1 MTDASNTPDDPHD
14 APIIQLD
21 EADDDTAPI
30 VPRIDDI
37 LAFLLFWALG
47 GVTFLQFFTRY
58 VLNDSV
64 AWTEEIGRYLLMVL
78 TFVGAAVVF
87 RRRSNIAVTLFVDSL
102 PGPFDRVVRFVV
114 DVITVA
120 FVALLVWFSWTV
132 SQRMS
137 IQRMTVIDMSMT
149 VVYAGVG
156 IGCVLMLWRALE
168 AFVANARR
176 GWRALPSS
184 EQPIID

>member
-1 MTDASNTPDDPHD
+1 MTNASGQPDPDDTPLIH
-14 APIIQLD
+14 I
-21 EADDDTAPI
+21 EEETVAPI

-37 LAFLLFWALG
+37 LAFILFWALG

-58 VLNDSV
+58 VLNNSV
-64 AWTEEIGRYLLMVL
+64 AWTEEIGRYLLMTL
-78 TFVGAAVVF
+78 TFVGAAIVF
-87 RRRSNIAVTLFVDSL
+87 RRGSNIAVQLFVDIL
-102 PGPFDRVVRFVV
+102 PSPFDRALRCVI

-120 FVALLVWFSWTV
+120 FVALLVWFSWLV

-156 IGCVLMLWRALE
+156 LGCVLMLWRALQ
-168 AFVANARR
+168 AFFANARR
-176 GWRALPSS
+176 GWRSNPTS
-184 EQPIID
+184 EQPLTD